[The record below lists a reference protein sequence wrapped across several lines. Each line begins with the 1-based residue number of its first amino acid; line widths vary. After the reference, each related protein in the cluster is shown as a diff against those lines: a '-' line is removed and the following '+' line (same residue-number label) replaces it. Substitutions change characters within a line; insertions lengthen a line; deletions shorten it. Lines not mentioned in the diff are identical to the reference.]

1 MDSVSG
7 EKRPPASVAVIGGG
21 LAGIST
27 ACELADLGFQVSLLE
42 KRPFLGGRTFSYY
55 EKEIGVDID
64 NGQHVFMKCCTS
76 YIALLKKLDVW
87 EKTSVQ
93 SDLRVP
99 VVSGGRTSYISSV
112 TLPEPLHLLP
122 SLLTYSHLSFG
133 EKLNAGSAMLKIMRT
148 NWRDNEG
155 LDSISFHTWLKQ
167 HKQSDRAI
175 SNLWNLIILPTCND
189 KAEHVSATQAIMV
202 IKVGFLSDKHGA
214 DIGYSKVGLSKLL
227 ADEAQRYI
235 EGRGGSVQF
244 GAELK
249 SINFEGDTVIDIDLK
264 SGEKVKADY
273 FVSALPFDNLREL
286 LPPNVLATDYFSP
299 IANLKS
305 SPIVNVHLWFD
316 RKVTDLEFAA
326 YLGSDVQWIFN
337 RTAIM
342 GLKDEGQYLV
352 ITISGAHDLV
362 EASKEELQARVVTDL
377 QKLLPAT
384 KQAVLKHSHVI
395 KELSATFTP
404 APGASKHRPAARTP
418 FTNLA
423 LAGEWTA
430 TGWPSTMESATLS
443 GKAAAKTIMELSK
456 SAS

>member
-7 EKRPPASVAVIGGG
+7 EKRPTASVAVIGGG

-55 EKEIGVDID
+55 EKEAGVDID
-64 NGQHVFMKCCTS
+64 NGQHVFMKCCSS

-99 VVSGGRTSYISSV
+99 VINNGKTSYISSV
-112 TLPEPLHLLP
+112 ALPEPLHLLP

-133 EKLNAGSAMLKIMRT
+133 EKLSVCATMLKVMRID
-148 NWRDNEG
+148 WRDSED
-155 LDSISFHTWLKQ
+155 LDSISFHDWLKQ

-175 SNLWNLIILPTCND
+175 ANLWNLIILPTCND
-189 KAEHVSATQAIMV
+189 NAEHVSAAQALMV
-202 IKVGFLSDKHGA
+202 IKVGFLADRHGA

-235 EGRGGSVQF
+235 EGRGGTVQF
-244 GAELK
+244 GAELE
-249 SINFEGDTVIDIDLK
+249 SINFEGDTVIDIELK
-264 SGEKVKADY
+264 NGEKVKADY
-273 FVSALPFDNLREL
+273 FVSALQFENLREL

-299 IANLKS
+299 ISNLKS

-337 RTAIM
+337 RSAIM

-362 EASKEELQARVVTDL
+362 EMNKDELQARVMADL

-384 KQAVLKHSHVI
+384 RQAALKHSRVV

-404 APGASKHRPAARTP
+404 APGAAKLRPAARTP

-430 TGWPSTMESATLS
+430 TGWPSTMESAALS
-443 GKAAAKTIMELSK
+443 GKAAAKVIVELSK
-456 SAS
+456 SSS